1 MAAWTFISSVVCILL
16 FVHVQCE
23 EEQEANTPDNGAKAN
38 HPFFEQ
44 WFLPFRRKLFCF
56 LSKFKNKNRFE
67 ILVQFPD

>member
-1 MAAWTFISSVVCILL
+1 MYRQLLLPAASVVIALMSITAL
-16 FVHVQCE
+16 
-23 EEQEANTPDNGAKAN
+23 TPQAVVVVVVVVVV